1 MQTLMK
7 KLFVLS
13 ALVLV
18 GTWLLAATPLTANAQ
33 THHNAVAQSTQV
45 GLTTGWANV
54 RTGTSTSTSVVT
66 TYAPNTR
73 VTIYQS
79 VNGQVVWGGIRTWYR
94 ISSLSS
100 APRYI
105 YGGLISIGSGSNPTP
120 SGQGKSVVINLSQE
134 RLYAY
139 ENGRQVYTTLVT
151 TGRPELPT
159 PTGTFHVFVKLHP
172 TTFYSPYP
180 VGSPYYYA
188 PTYIN
193 YALEFQY
200 GGYFMHDSWWRNNYG
215 PGTQYPHHDSSG
227 NPSANYG
234 SHGCVNMPVPA
245 AAWLYNWAPIG
256 TTVKITY

>member
-1 MQTLMK
+1 MQTLK
-7 KLFVLS
+7 RLLVLGV
-13 ALVLV
+13 LVLV
-18 GTWLLAATPLTANAQ
+18 GAWFLAVTPVSANAQ
-33 THHNAVAQSTQV
+33 IRQSTIVQSTQTMF
-45 GLTTGWANV
+45 TTGWANV
-54 RTGTSTSTSVVT
+54 RTGASTSKSVVI

-73 VTIYQS
+73 VTVYQT

-105 YGGLISIGSGSNPTP
+105 YGGLLSKSNGFTPPT
-120 SGQGKSVVINLSQE
+120 QGKSIVVNLSQQ

-139 ENGRQVYTTLVT
+139 VNGKQVYTTLVT

-159 PTGTFHVFVKLHP
+159 PTGTFRIFVKLHP
-172 TTFYSPYP
+172 TTFYSSYP
-180 VGSPYYYA
+180 IGSPYYYA

-200 GGYFMHDSWWRNNYG
+200 GGYFLHDSWWRNNYG

-227 NPSANYG
+227 NPSANFG
-234 SHGCVNMPVPA
+234 SHGCINMPVSA